1 MMKEHPTHE
10 QITARAR
17 KIYVESGC
25 LPRHDI
31 DNWLQAEYELL
42 QLPVRELAKLPP
54 PKSRNNKRRYQSIPE
69 LVKVALL

>member
-10 QITARAR
+10 EITARAR
-17 KIYVESGC
+17 EIYVESGC
-25 LPRHDI
+25 LPGHDL

-54 PKSRNNKRRYQSIPE
+54 PKFRNTKRRYKSVTE
-69 LVKVALL
+69 VVKVALL